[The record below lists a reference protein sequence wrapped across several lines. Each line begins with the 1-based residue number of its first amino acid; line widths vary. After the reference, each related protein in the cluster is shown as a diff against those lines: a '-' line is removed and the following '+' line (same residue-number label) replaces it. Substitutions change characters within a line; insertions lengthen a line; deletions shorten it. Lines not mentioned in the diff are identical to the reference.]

1 MQVSVNKIHDWNI
14 PVWKSLQERIDSL
27 SHGLLFTGPAGVGKV
42 HFAEQFAAWLL
53 CESAAKGSAAGAC
66 GQCAACQLLASGNHP
81 DLRVVTLD
89 EEDEGE
95 GGEGEGGGISNSGKS
110 SKAKKAST
118 QIKID
123 QIRAL
128 EDFVFVGSHRSG
140 ARIALIHPAEAMNLA
155 AANSLLKMLE
165 EPPPNVYFIL
175 VSSNLRRLLPTL
187 LSRCRKVLFGLPEAE
202 VASAWLKAAGVKQP
216 ERLLPLVG
224 GAPLAAAEWAEEG
237 LDVHYAQAA
246 ESFADAKADVVSLA
260 AKWLSGLSG
269 KSGGWRTEHLVD
281 ALQKWLYDLQR
292 VQLGEAPRYFATS
305 ANALQ
310 ALAKSA
316 SPARLARGY
325 ADLGRI
331 RATVNHPLNAQ
342 LMLEDMAGRYLA
354 AVTPVRS

>member
-14 PVWKSLQERIDSL
+14 PVWQGLLERIDSL

-53 CESAAKGSAAGAC
+53 CESSAKGSATGAC
-66 GQCAACQLLASGNHP
+66 GVCASCQLLSSGNHP
-81 DLRVVTLD
+81 DIRVLTLD
-89 EEDEGE
+89 EEEDDEDGE
-95 GGEGEGGGISNSGKS
+95 AKT
-110 SKAKKAST
+110 SKTKKPST

-123 QIRAL
+123 QVRAL
-128 EDFVFVGSHRSG
+128 EDFVNVGSHRSG
-140 ARIALIHPAEAMNLA
+140 ARVVLIHPAEAMNLA

-175 VSSNLRRLLPTL
+175 VSSNIRRLLPTL
-187 LSRCRKVLFGLPEAE
+187 LSRCRKVVFGQPDATI
-202 VASAWLKAAGVKQP
+202 ATAWLKAEGVKNP
-216 ERLLPLVG
+216 EKLLPLVG

-237 LDVHYAQAA
+237 LDVQYAAAA
-246 ESFADAKADVVSLA
+246 ESFADARTDVVTLA
-260 AKWLSGLSG
+260 AKWLQGLSG
-269 KSGGWRTEHLVD
+269 KSGAWRTEHLVD

-292 VQLGEAPRYFATS
+292 VQLGEAPRYYAGAQT
-305 ANALQ
+305 ALQ
-310 ALAKSA
+310 VMARQA

-325 ADLGRI
+325 ADVGKI

-354 AVTPVRS
+354 AVAPQKG

>member
-1 MQVSVNKIHDWNI
+1 MQVSVNKIHNWNV
-14 PVWKSLQERIDSL
+14 PVWKNLQDRIDSL
-27 SHGLLFTGPAGVGKV
+27 SHGMLFAGPAGIGKV

-53 CESAAKGSAAGAC
+53 CESSEKVGAAAAC
-66 GQCAACQLLASGNHP
+66 GVCPSCQLLASGNHP
-81 DLRVVTLD
+81 DIRVITLD
-89 EEDEGE
+89 EEEEGE
-95 GGEGEGGGISNSGKS
+95 EGSETKTAKS
-110 SKAKKAST
+110 KKPST

-140 ARIALIHPAEAMNLA
+140 ARVALIHPAEAMNLA

-175 VSSNLRRLLPTL
+175 ATSNLRRLLPTI
-187 LSRCRKVLFGLPEAE
+187 LSRCRKVVFGIPETQAA
-202 VASAWLKAAGVKQP
+202 VAWLKAEGVKSP

-224 GAPLAAAEWAEEG
+224 GAPLAAIEWAEAG
-237 LDVHYAQAA
+237 LDAQYAQAA
-246 ESFADAKADVVSLA
+246 ESFADAQTDVVSLA
-260 AKWLSGLSG
+260 AKWQSGLSG
-269 KSGGWRTEHLVD
+269 KSGSWRTEHLVD

-292 VQLGEAPRYFATS
+292 AQLGETPRYFGTA

-310 ALAKSA
+310 AMAKQA
-316 SPARLARGY
+316 EPARLARGY

-331 RATVNHPLNAQ
+331 RATVNHPLNLQ

-354 AVTPVRS
+354 AVAPRR

>member
-14 PVWKSLQERIDSL
+14 PVWQNLLERIDTL
-27 SHGLLFTGPAGVGKV
+27 SHGLLFTGVAGIGKV
-42 HFAEQFAAWLL
+42 QFAEQFAAWLL
-53 CESAAKGSAAGAC
+53 CESASKNTAAAAC
-66 GQCAACQLLASGNHP
+66 GHCTSCQLLSSGNHP
-81 DLRVVTLD
+81 DIRLVTLD
-89 EEDEGE
+89 EEEESEEGE
-95 GGEGEGGGISNSGKS
+95 TKS
-110 SKAKKAST
+110 KSKKAST

-187 LSRCRKVLFGLPEAE
+187 LSRCRKVTFGLPDHDIA
-202 VASAWLKAAGVKQP
+202 AAWLKAQGVKNP
-216 ERLLPLVG
+216 EKLLPLVG
-224 GAPLAAAEWAEEG
+224 GAPLAAALWAEEG
-237 LDVHYAQAA
+237 LDSQYAKAA
-246 ESFADAKADVVSLA
+246 ESFAENNDVVTLA
-260 AKWLSGLSG
+260 GKWLSGLSG
-269 KSGGWRTEHLVD
+269 KSGAWRTEHLTD

-292 VQLGEAPRYFATS
+292 VQLGEAPRYFAS
-305 ANALQ
+305 ALPALQ
-310 ALAKSA
+310 SLARQANPS
-316 SPARLARGY
+316 RLARGY
-325 ADLGRI
+325 ADVSKI

-354 AVTPVRS
+354 AVAPAAK